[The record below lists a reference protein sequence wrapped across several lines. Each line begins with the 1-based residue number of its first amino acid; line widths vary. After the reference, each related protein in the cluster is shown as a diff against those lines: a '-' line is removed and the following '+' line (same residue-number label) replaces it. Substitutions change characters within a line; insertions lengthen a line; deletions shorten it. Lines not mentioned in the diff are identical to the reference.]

1 MRDITK
7 RIRLSKAEWENIR
20 DKMRTQEQ
28 CFSDFAR
35 DCLLNTHSTK
45 SHKTPINRA
54 FIAELCRCGNNIN
67 QVARHLN
74 TTKSLDRVA
83 LSMLSRIET
92 HLKELKER
100 QER

>member
-7 RIRLSKAEWENIR
+7 RIRLSNGEWEAIR
-20 DKMRTQEQ
+20 EKMRETEQ
-28 CFSDFAR
+28 CFSDYAR
-35 DCLLNTHSTK
+35 ACLLDTHTK
-45 SHKTPINRA
+45 SRKTPINRA